1 MAINFKDEVLTDINT
16 FTDNIQGFLPT
27 LKRESVLSVIKKVID
42 ITTAEDFYTF
52 HEGTGDYPNFF
63 FMPNE
68 IAIKQNI
75 YSSFKKE
82 PVKSL
87 GFARYE
93 LIDISLEK
101 LKKNNP
107 DVDKE
112 FYLFLM
118 MLEHLLVKLL
128 LRSGSSKDLLNLYK
142 IFTSNL
148 DYMLVSHNDPENAS
162 NLALRTILL
171 PSKYLNKNT
180 NTIGYNKNIV
190 NPDNISLVLDFSN
203 HGLNEPSGL
212 VLEIFKILEK
222 KEEMTD
228 LAKVK
233 FIELSTVFICLIMYL
248 SNEVATVCNECGE
261 LYIDFKSGEKN
272 ICSEC
277 YNYKHNLSRVFIFK
291 HN

>member
-1 MAINFKDEVLTDINT
+1 MAINFKNQVLTDINT

-27 LKRESVLSVIKKVID
+27 LKRESVFNVIKKVID
-42 ITTAEDFYTF
+42 VTTQEDFYTF
-52 HEGTGDYPNFF
+52 YEGKGDYPDFF
-63 FMPNE
+63 FMPSE

-93 LIDISLEK
+93 LIDMALEK
-101 LKKNNP
+101 FKKKNPNIE
-107 DVDKE
+107 KE
-112 FYLFLM
+112 FYFFLM
-118 MLEHLLVKLL
+118 MIEHLFIKLL
-128 LRSGSSKDLLNLYK
+128 MHSASSKDLLNLYK

-148 DYMLVSHNDPENAS
+148 DYMLISYDDPDNKS

-171 PSKYLNKNT
+171 PSEYLNKET
-180 NTIGYNKNIV
+180 NTIGYNKNII
-190 NPDNISLVLDFSN
+190 NPKNISLVLDFNN
-203 HGLNEPSGL
+203 HGVNEPSGL
-212 VLEIFKILEK
+212 VLEIFKILEGNQ
-222 KEEMTD
+222 ELTD

-248 SNEVATVCNECGE
+248 SNEVVTVCNECGE
-261 LYIDFKSGEKN
+261 IYIDFKSGEKN

-277 YNYKHNLSRVFIFK
+277 YNHKHGLNKMLIFK